1 MPDSKTLYTALHC
14 HRLPNHDPCQ
24 SPSALAHA
32 IPHASRL
39 RYAATDG
46 PALAGV
52 SPATG
57 SAGTPINVTGTNL
70 SGAALLRFTQQPW
83 ITGSSLSTA
92 AVSSARLGSQLAS
105 GACTVSAAAG
115 GWAACASAPALP
127 AGVYQ
132 LVLEMSGGER
142 AADGLQVS
150 RLRPTTH
157 GGVGRVAG
165 MGQR

>member
-1 MPDSKTLYTALHC
+1 MINWMPHSRHLPIQHCTATSC
-14 HRLPNHDPCQ
+14 RPF
-24 SPSALAHA
+24 SPGECAM
-32 IPHASRL
+32 PHPPRL

-57 SAGTPINVTGTNL
+57 SAGAPINVTGTNL

-83 ITGSSLSTA
+83 TAGSSLSTA
-92 AVSSARLGSQLAS
+92 AVSSARHGSQMAS
-105 GACTVSAAAG
+105 GACAVSAAAD

-127 AGVYQ
+127 AGIYR
-132 LVLEMSGGER
+132 LVLETVGGER

-150 RLRPTTH
+150 EEAETNQPWAGRRV
-157 GGVGRVAG
+157 GGKPAA
-165 MGQR
+165 